1 MHHSYCKACGAR
13 DAGLRHET
21 ICDVCDR
28 VLEDG
33 ELRSQLLIADA
44 AGFVVCKLCVVRLLP
59 HAAIKVE
66 EQLGVGFR
74 SEIVEV
80 LRKAEDE

>member
-21 ICDVCDR
+21 VCDVCDR
-28 VLEDG
+28 VLKAG
-33 ELRSQLLIADA
+33 ELRSELRIGEQV
-44 AGFVVCKLCVVRLLP
+44 GFVVCTSCVVKLLP

-66 EQLGVGFR
+66 DALGGFYP
-74 SEIVEV
+74 EIAEA
-80 LRKAEDE
+80 LRGAEGE